1 MMAQALLSILYA
13 VEIATV
19 VLKICTL
26 IFIVII
32 VKRHSVWIIYLF
44 PDFNYH
50 PLCK

>member
-1 MMAQALLSILYA
+1 MMAQVLLSILYV
-13 VEIATV
+13 VEIAIAA
-19 VLKICTL
+19 LKICTL

-32 VKRHSVWIIYLF
+32 AKRHFAWIIYLF